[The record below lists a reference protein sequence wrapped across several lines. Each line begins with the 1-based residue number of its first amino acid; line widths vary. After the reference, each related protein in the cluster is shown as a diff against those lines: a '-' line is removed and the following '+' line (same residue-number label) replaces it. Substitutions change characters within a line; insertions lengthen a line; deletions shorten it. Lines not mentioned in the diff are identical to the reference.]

1 MLETY
6 VTPILMS
13 YVNRYIKNL
22 KPSDL
27 QLSLWGGDVVL
38 NQLELKLEVLE
49 QELKLPFTFLRGHIH
64 ELRIHVPWTKLGS
77 EPVVVTINTIECI
90 LKLKDS
96 TQPDEHESANS
107 DVSTGSHGTDLAV
120 GAVRARRL
128 QHGPQADADL
138 ASGYV
143 QSLMRRVVNNVS
155 VLVNNLILKYVE
167 DDIVLSV
174 NVKAAECYTVDEFW
188 ERAFNDISAQ
198 ELVLRKVIN
207 FSDCT
212 VCLDKRNAS
221 GKIDVYQDPL
231 IYKCSFRTRLHFT
244 YGSISA
250 KMPTIVKIHTLCE
263 SLSLSVTDQ
272 QLPMFIR
279 IIQLAIALY
288 YGEIEQP
295 ESTASDKE
303 DHWESITTCGDGK
316 IPLEVGDHQSLL
328 ALDAEGQQGWTS
340 WAWSFVPAI
349 VSYVDEEDED
359 FELYDDYAEHSGIH
373 TRGILSQRPRPPKEA
388 ILSVGFYITRFTVV
402 FKVTENHV
410 DSAYYS
416 PGKVS
421 FKPILKWIQEG
432 TAIDVLMKGEPF
444 FDCQMGFVNCCA
456 MSLNNIMGVHDCED
470 SAEND
475 MRNCFLKCGDSLSNT
490 GPRYLTASLFD
501 YRSAENNGVHAIF
514 ILDKDKHME
523 AYTKEAGMQR
533 FGAAFLDYLYTIDQE
548 ETKGFLG
555 HVDEASSKGEDIGS
569 ARESSSKRFVLGHL
583 DIQLDS
589 SAVHRLAKLLLCAT
603 DHEYEPYSKPRPE
616 IVDESRDLPST
627 ESVAAL
633 ESFVSTRK
641 TSISILGLRLSLVAA
656 EFNLLPHLMPSAFS
670 DCQQVSPAGLCS
682 PTTGTH
688 DALPAFEFL
697 AKSVVMHAT
706 SPMYPRRLVQVAS
719 SLGQL
724 SQNILDHCYVRYD
737 FQVFGLQADLR
748 CIASGMSIPTIPIMP
763 PFSMVFSF
771 RQMQMPVYWT
781 RRILLPLS
789 ELTAELP
796 SLCVRLTRAEM
807 SLLEAVTRS
816 WARPGTPGGL
826 KAAATPLFHAFGHPG
841 GKVPGG
847 QLGLEVSFSKLDLK
861 ACNTVA
867 VWALS
872 GTLASFEAH
881 MHLPGTDWS
890 GEQGI
895 IPLFQGP
902 TSTAVL
908 YRPNWLHQ
916 ENEPEF
922 QAGGSHFV
930 TLTLQ
935 IPHDMSSSSFSTGA
949 MLLLNIEGAALN
961 LDPMLHTWLFHQP
974 SPATNQSTEQTV
986 EMPLP
991 AGVLPWPREGVPL
1004 IGANPLGTRSQ
1015 AGSEKASSPV
1025 KTKTVTGSRILN
1037 VPGKPLCVEHAESL
1051 NDERSGWTT
1060 KLLWDSVKC
1069 LTLQFEMQPWCVF
1082 APRDSLTPSNGHL
1095 VKNAVPRALHTCYRT
1110 ARSPPGILVLSL
1122 PYTRVLSAGHKYI
1135 APLQGIPLAMSQH
1148 VQQEGDAFPWTLN
1161 LENCSSYTIMNEC
1174 EGSEGQESRVQ
1185 AITHSL
1191 MDPTGCTCTLAV
1203 TASPTCESQRTFAVC
1218 LHVDLQPMEMALCN
1232 AQVLLVKD
1240 VLGAILLTLR
1250 QLHQSTSGRH
1260 RVSLGPEMQ
1269 GGSTANAAS
1278 QPAVSSPV
1286 QSSKNTAQLHTSS
1299 CSYSADVCTT
1309 PEEETAQL
1317 GEDCPLGGTDTLE
1330 QRTSLL
1336 GANTRQASLWL
1347 QCVLPRLSIRLF
1359 APAQG
1364 NVCVLAELEE
1374 LSTSIDIQDIYTKI
1388 KCKISSFNVD
1398 HFRKRPGGSWDGG
1411 KFAGLLLQCKHKHW
1425 VATSIAEVAQQHGF
1439 LAFTYTRALTRN
1451 VRQRL
1456 SSRSGSHCHGSSL
1469 QGDVAA
1475 NAPDA
1480 AVPKYLHEVL
1490 LRLQPFDMVLHFPT
1504 LVAAASIFYDC
1515 RSGKVVG
1522 ARGSE
1527 GQPVRGSS
1535 SISSRSLPLLYV
1547 NTGSIRVFIS
1557 QPKEECAGSPGEED
1571 TVVLKIDSVML
1582 SPQADNPL
1590 TRTVLRKDIYQ
1601 QALTL
1606 GVLREPGSEVEDRQ
1620 YQLDLCGL
1628 NVSTACWAQVRPEA
1642 EDDQCHNGVGA
1653 DTERVSQNPAL
1664 EWNMAS
1670 SMQRIPERRA
1680 FLTPLLLDVAIRLTA
1695 APAIVFT
1702 KKLSAESALTE
1713 EVLVCGH
1720 SLEINVTS
1728 SLDFL
1733 LRLAQLHLLQQ
1744 LLHDNLPNT
1753 TSVAHHAEGDQ
1764 KLHWQTTVPVEQRL
1778 LDRASAAKDSGIGS
1792 DSMGLQIVQVE
1803 HGKGK
1808 SRHRLACVTRQSSV
1822 IKNQQRQPFEIFLTA
1837 GRISL
1842 MTYTVV
1848 SGGLTKA
1855 ALLDPSCHEIPA
1867 GMDSGEENVQVQ
1879 ATNAS
1884 ETPSKIGRHSE
1895 VYAVASESSSSDG
1908 NSTRSAVFPGS
1919 CEGSTFP
1926 LPSNSFSNLIP
1937 NDPGIPLCR
1946 PHSSVHAPSRGLTR
1960 NTLGPTVVRQ
1970 MGRKGGDGTQRLEP
1984 FFYLLLQQPSL
1995 LLSCQR
2001 RTQKFDV
2008 SCFDVCLKAS
2018 RPDYTV
2024 LDPGKVL
2031 PEPED
2036 YGVFWLQSTAGE
2048 TDSRTGVPPAFFSL
2062 RVQDF
2067 LNGPAGVQLETGRP
2081 WRVSPSPRKL
2091 EQLTRWMCQFRAPLP
2106 RDTAGRQRSVEAQG
2120 ASLWLPRALASIRR
2134 VSIKT
2139 RQVVV
2144 AGSCDHPESPGL
2156 TLSVQALTCDLDV
2169 KRDANHDLLEVID
2182 TQVDLIDAVVQ
2193 THLLDRT
2200 QVFCGPCRVR
2210 TTVEARWCKHSG
2222 APQCVALTP
2231 KLLLYINTGLL
2242 QVFCGQEQVRC
2253 IHLLHYLLKDN
2264 SSSSHGPTTTDSRPS
2279 SRAPTPLSSRGT
2291 TSLAPDSQVSPTYL
2305 DQEAIISATPPSL
2318 SQDLSGSTTSTF
2330 SKCHSFKPEAYSLQQ
2345 SIDDL
2350 RMGLFQYIPNIDGK
2364 GLLPNDQ
2371 EVVFTSESEDRP
2383 ATMLWRYSEPRM
2395 LTYVHIAP
2403 VPFNTTEDLE
2413 LSTADLGDVLQVP
2426 CSLEYFDELKQ
2437 RFVPCKE
2444 FSLSESRECELLLP
2458 SPFDSQAS
2466 WEHIVTAQLWR
2477 VVLNIGSEGLDEH
2490 SMEEET
2496 VSQGSCD
2503 PLVSALALAA
2513 CMRVDSCFSPC
2524 FVPALEMSIR
2534 CDCLQ
2539 LKIVHHMDCLGSA
2552 QPLILQPFTFQGKG
2566 PPDHE
2571 FLTLSLACGGLVFR
2585 HWTGSRAHVDAQL
2598 SGTLSSQILEYRNLT
2613 MSSFVKPVGLHGHLA
2628 WDQTVDGE
2636 SDSSGSVWGQV
2647 ALDAVELQLGQCSL
2661 HTLELAAR
2669 AWLQI
2674 EAPSA
2679 EQLIFSHFVIC
2690 NDTQETLC
2698 LGQVDTDENVLLCSR
2713 EMLQYC
2719 WRSHKVAQLLHIC
2732 IEGWGNWRWSD
2743 PFSLD
2748 TPGTL
2753 LRNISN
2759 KGRVASLII
2768 SVISLGG
2775 LQKQIIIKGRQV
2787 ICSYLDVPV
2796 QLGLS
2801 QSYIGLDGKPI
2812 TCEFT
2817 AVIPANE
2824 MLPSYV
2830 MENTELSAI
2839 RIKIENSDWSE
2850 SIYPTSSSLEQST
2863 VLKVSCSEGISLQAW
2878 CSLLVCDE
2886 QLMTHQHVVV
2896 LSPLFVMGNHLPE
2909 PLLLHTEKRS
2919 LGKKHVQRI
2928 VGQGQEVMLNDMEA
2942 DLTHHLS
2949 FQLGMDGEASEST
2962 VPISTALIKQI
2973 SDRAD
2978 TSPTNLN
2985 YLLTPRKQA
2994 EQHCWPYAD
3003 DLDSLMPETPRLWDN
3018 PMQVKLSAWKPGL
3031 KSLLVELL
3039 PWALLINHSSW
3050 DLWIFEGE
3058 KVVVQVPAGSTVV
3071 PPVLQEP
3078 FQIGIYYSLSNTV
3091 HKSSAIQ
3098 LVREGNSST
3107 QHDGLIA
3114 LHEEGACTVDVQLGN
3129 APGMKKLCQLTL
3141 RFVARRGMLLL
3152 CVSDCTMLLS
3162 DSAFGLRCW
3171 PFMTNGEPN
3180 ILPEHVPSTDSSV
3193 LDIPAVMPKAGALS
3207 CPISCW
3213 DIPNGN
3219 GFENQQNHRP
3229 VFWLCLAFSS
3239 PTGAEP
3245 PVWSRP
3251 VLVSTDLVRQSVA
3264 VPAHDI
3270 SESPFCTRP
3279 LLLIWNENLGVNY
3292 LNLTLDPCPRMLIYN
3307 HCSIPIQMKEVISGV
3322 WTFPIP
3328 RPVVPP
3334 DGAIH
3339 HELAHHLLTF
3349 PECRPHGD
3357 LPTARLHQPHGA
3369 WSDEFHLGTVGTQVV
3384 MLPEYGCLYVEI
3396 SFFGGTLTFSVA
3408 PESKAGLLT
3417 SLHRSP
3423 VPQASPIWFQFL
3435 LLQLSVAI
3443 NDDVSQPT
3451 MSSEFLRLSLDDAL
3465 LTIGPG
3471 TMQEGSGAS
3480 EPIAAFSNGSSL
3492 ELLVG
3497 NVQLDNQ
3504 LFPRS
3509 AFHFPVIL
3517 CRGEQAVAAS
3527 SSASAG
3533 LGHSF
3538 WPLESTTLEH
3548 FRQSCAIQMK
3558 ANLAPSP
3565 FSGRTEVTDLELEF
3579 QPLQLYI
3586 EDTFLYHLK
3595 MLLATFS
3602 LSLCRQ
3608 LDHPQGQT
3616 ALIEFPQLV
3625 SALVLPIR
3633 LRHFTIRPL
3642 NLLVSVHASLRLYIA
3657 SDQTPLSFSAFER
3670 HSLFTTPREL
3680 IHALTMHYAAGA
3692 LFRAGWVVGSL
3703 EILGSPGSL
3712 VCSLANGVADFF
3724 RLPYEGLT
3732 RGPGAFVSG
3741 VSRGTSSFVRHI
3753 SKGTLTSITNLATS
3767 LARNMDRLSLD
3778 HEHFN
3783 RQEEGRQQLPETV
3796 VEGFR
3801 QGLSRLGLSL
3811 LGAIAGIVDQPLQG
3825 FHRAS
3830 TRSRTRNVI
3839 SGVGKG
3845 LLGVFTKP
3853 IGGAAELISQTGY
3866 GILHGAGL
3874 SQIPRQRTKPR
3885 EASRSMAVNSH
3896 TKYVWKMLQS
3906 MGQPEV
3912 LMALDVKVVSGAGL
3926 AHEGCLLLT
3935 EEVLFVT
3942 SVCEDAQQQA
3952 FLVTATECQQRE
3964 GQPGLLQVLLRT
3976 PAEPEEPKPD
3986 DNMREKLSE
3995 QQYERLVEYVRKS
4008 THYISTTNCATPNI
4022 LPVAV
4027 AHPPVSPIKMYE
4039 FFADPLY
4046 LHVFLSRFHQAK
4058 SASLHKGF

>member
-1 MLETY
+1 MDRPL
-6 VTPILMS
+6 LC
-13 YVNRYIKNL
+13 VNCR
-22 KPSDL
+22 PC
-27 QLSLWGGDVVL
+27 VVSAGYL
-38 NQLELKLEVLE
+38 
-49 QELKLPFTFLRGHIH
+49 GHI
-64 ELRIHVPWTKLGS
+64 
-77 EPVVVTINTIECI
+77 
-90 LKLKDS
+90 
-96 TQPDEHESANS
+96 
-107 DVSTGSHGTDLAV
+107 
-120 GAVRARRL
+120 
-128 QHGPQADADL
+128 
-138 ASGYV
+138 
-143 QSLMRRVVNNVS
+143 
-155 VLVNNLILKYVE
+155 
-167 DDIVLSV
+167 
-174 NVKAAECYTVDEFW
+174 
-188 ERAFNDISAQ
+188 
-198 ELVLRKVIN
+198 
-207 FSDCT
+207 
-212 VCLDKRNAS
+212 
-221 GKIDVYQDPL
+221 
-231 IYKCSFRTRLHFT
+231 
-244 YGSISA
+244 
-250 KMPTIVKIHTLCE
+250 
-263 SLSLSVTDQ
+263 
-272 QLPMFIR
+272 
-279 IIQLAIALY
+279 
-288 YGEIEQP
+288 
-295 ESTASDKE
+295 
-303 DHWESITTCGDGK
+303 
-316 IPLEVGDHQSLL
+316 
-328 ALDAEGQQGWTS
+328 
-340 WAWSFVPAI
+340 
-349 VSYVDEEDED
+349 
-359 FELYDDYAEHSGIH
+359 
-373 TRGILSQRPRPPKEA
+373 
-388 ILSVGFYITRFTVV
+388 
-402 FKVTENHV
+402 
-410 DSAYYS
+410 
-416 PGKVS
+416 
-421 FKPILKWIQEG
+421 
-432 TAIDVLMKGEPF
+432 
-444 FDCQMGFVNCCA
+444 
-456 MSLNNIMGVHDCED
+456 
-470 SAEND
+470 
-475 MRNCFLKCGDSLSNT
+475 
-490 GPRYLTASLFD
+490 
-501 YRSAENNGVHAIF
+501 
-514 ILDKDKHME
+514 
-523 AYTKEAGMQR
+523 
-533 FGAAFLDYLYTIDQE
+533 
-548 ETKGFLG
+548 
-555 HVDEASSKGEDIGS
+555 DEASNKGEEIGMV
-569 ARESSSKRFVLGHL
+569 RESSSKRFVLGHL

-616 IVDESRDLPST
+616 IVDESRDLPSP

-670 DCQQVSPAGLCS
+670 DFLQVSPAGLCS

-688 DALPAFEFL
+688 AIPAFEL
-697 AKSVVMHAT
+697 RAKSLVMHAT
-706 SPMYPRRLVQVAS
+706 SPMYPRHLVQVAS
-719 SLGQL
+719 SLSQL

-748 CIASGMSIPTIPIMP
+748 CIFTGMSTPTIPIVP

-771 RQMQMPVYWT
+771 RQMQLPVYWT

-789 ELTAELP
+789 EVTAELP
-796 SLCVRLTRAEM
+796 SLCVHLTRAEM
-807 SLLEAVTRS
+807 SLLEAVTCS
-816 WARPGTPGGL
+816 WVRPGTPGGL

-847 QLGLEVSFSKLDLK
+847 QLGLEVSFSKLELK

-872 GTLASFEAH
+872 GALASLEAH
-881 MHLPGTDWS
+881 IHLPGTGQS

-916 ENEPEF
+916 ENELES
-922 QAGGSHFV
+922 QTGGAHFV

-974 SPATNQSTEQTV
+974 GPATNQSTEQTID
-986 EMPLP
+986 MPLP
-991 AGVLPWPREGVPL
+991 AGVLPWSRGEGVPL
-1004 IGANPLGTRSQ
+1004 IGATPLGTRSQ
-1015 AGSEKASSPV
+1015 PGSEKASSPI

-1037 VPGKPLCVEHAESL
+1037 VPGKPLCAEHAESL
-1051 NDERSGWTT
+1051 NDERAGWTT

-1082 APRDSLTPSNGHL
+1082 APRDSLTPSTGHL
-1095 VKNAVPRALHTCYRT
+1095 VKNAVPRALHTCYRK
-1110 ARSPPGILVLSL
+1110 ACSPPGIFVLSL

-1161 LENCSSYTIMNEC
+1161 LENCSSYTIMSEY
-1174 EGSEGQESRVQ
+1174 EGNKEQESRVRP
-1185 AITHSL
+1185 ITHSL

-1203 TASPTCESQRTFAVC
+1203 TASPPCESQRTFAVC

-1232 AQVLLVKD
+1232 AQVLLVTD
-1240 VLGAILLTLR
+1240 LLGAILLTLR
-1250 QLHQSTSGRH
+1250 QLHHSTPGQH
-1260 RVSLGPEMQ
+1260 RVSLAPEMQ

-1299 CSYSADVCTT
+1299 CSYSADVSTT
-1309 PEEETAQL
+1309 PEEETAQI
-1317 GEDCPLGGTDTLE
+1317 GEDCPLGGADTLE

-1359 APAQG
+1359 TPAQG
-1364 NVCVLAELEE
+1364 SSPSADVCVLAELEE
-1374 LSTSIDIQDIYTKI
+1374 LSTSVDIQDIYTKV

-1398 HFRKRPGGSWDGG
+1398 HFRKSLPGGILAAGPLGG
-1411 KFAGLLLQCKHKHW
+1411 VIFSCSDRLTQRTFRVRPLGRRDSARPVSAFPS
-1425 VATSIAEVAQQHGF
+1425 VANSIAEVTQQQHGF

-1475 NAPDA
+1475 TAPDA

-1504 LVAAASIFYDC
+1504 LVATASIFYDG

-1547 NTGSIRVFIS
+1547 NTGSIRVFMS
-1557 QPKEECAGSPGEED
+1557 QPKEESAGSPGEED

-1628 NVSTACWAQVRPEA
+1628 SVSTACWAQVRPEA
-1642 EDDQCHNGVGA
+1642 EGDQCHSGVGA
-1653 DTERVSQNPAL
+1653 DTEGVSQNPAL

-1680 FLTPLLLDVAIRLTA
+1680 FLTPLLHDVAVRLTA

-1733 LRLAQLHLLQQ
+1733 FRLAQLHLLQQ

-1753 TSVAHHAEGDQ
+1753 PSVAHQAEGDRNLQ
-1764 KLHWQTTVPVEQRL
+1764 CQTTVPVEQRL

-1792 DSMGLQIVQVE
+1792 DSMGLKIVQVE
-1803 HGKGK
+1803 QGKGK
-1808 SRHRLACVTRQSSV
+1808 SHHRLACVTRQSSV

-1842 MTYTVV
+1842 MTYTVI
-1848 SGGLTKA
+1848 SDGLTKV

-1867 GMDSGEENVQVQ
+1867 SMDSGEENVQAQ
-1879 ATNAS
+1879 ASNAS
-1884 ETPSKIGRHSE
+1884 ETLSKIRRHSE
-1895 VYAVASESSSSDG
+1895 VYAVATESSFSDG
-1908 NSTRSAVFPGS
+1908 NSTRSAIFPGS
-1919 CEGSTFP
+1919 CEGSTGP
-1926 LPSNSFSNLIP
+1926 LPSNSHSNIIP
-1937 NDPGIPLCR
+1937 NGPRIPLCQ

-1970 MGRKGGDGTQRLEP
+1970 MGRKGGDSTQRLEP
-1984 FFYLLLQQPSL
+1984 FFYLLMQQPSL

-2008 SCFDVCLKAS
+2008 SLFDVCLKAA
-2018 RPDYTV
+2018 RPDYIV

-2031 PEPED
+2031 PESED
-2036 YGVFWLQSTAGE
+2036 YTVFWLQSTAGE
-2048 TDSRTGVPPAFFSL
+2048 MDSRTGVPPAFLSL

-2081 WRVSPSPRKL
+2081 WRMSPSPRKL
-2091 EQLTRWMCQFRAPLP
+2091 EQLSRWMCQFRAPLP
-2106 RDTAGRQRSVEAQG
+2106 QDTAGRQWGVEAQG
-2120 ASLWLPRALASIRR
+2120 ANLWLPRALASIRR
-2134 VSIKT
+2134 ISIKT
-2139 RQVVV
+2139 CQVVV
-2144 AGSCDHPESPGL
+2144 AGSCEHPELPGL
-2156 TLSVQALTCDLDV
+2156 TLSVQALTCDLNV
-2169 KRDANHDLLEVID
+2169 KRDASHGLLEVINM
-2182 TQVDLIDAVVQ
+2182 QVDLTDVLVQ
-2193 THLLDRT
+2193 THLLDRIR
-2200 QVFCGPCRVR
+2200 VFCGPFHASI
-2210 TTVEARWCKHSG
+2210 TVEARWCKHSG
-2222 APQCVALTP
+2222 SPQSVTLTP
-2231 KLLLYINTGLL
+2231 KLLLYINIGLL
-2242 QVFCGQEQVRC
+2242 QVFCGQEQVKC
-2253 IHLLHYLLKDN
+2253 IHLLHHLLKDTI
-2264 SSSSHGPTTTDSRPS
+2264 SCSHGSTSMDWGGGRRAAAPPSSRAPTPPS
-2279 SRAPTPLSSRGT
+2279 SRAPTPLSSRDT
-2291 TSLAPDSQVSPTYL
+2291 LNLAPGSHVSPTHL

-2318 SQDLSGSTTSTF
+2318 SQDLSGSTASA
-2330 SKCHSFKPEAYSLQQ
+2330 SSNCCSFKPEAYSLQQ
-2345 SIDDL
+2345 SVDDL
-2350 RMGLFQYIPNIDGK
+2350 RMGLFQFIPNIDGK
-2364 GLLPNDQ
+2364 SPLPNTK

-2383 ATMLWRYSEPRM
+2383 ATMLWRYTEPRM

-2458 SPFDSQAS
+2458 SPFSSQAS

-2477 VVLNIGSEGLDEH
+2477 VVLHVGSEGLDEH

-2503 PLVSALALAA
+2503 PLVSPMALAA

-2539 LKIVHHMDCLGSA
+2539 LKIVHHMECLGSA

-2566 PPDHE
+2566 PPNHE
-2571 FLTLSLACGGLVFR
+2571 FLTLSLACGDLVLR
-2585 HWTGSRAHVDAQL
+2585 HWTGGRAHLDAQL
-2598 SGTLSSQILEYRNLT
+2598 SGTFSSQILEYRNLT
-2613 MSSFVKPVGLHGHLA
+2613 MRSFVKPVGLHGHLA

-2636 SDSSGSVWGQV
+2636 SDSSGSVLGQV

-2661 HTLELAAR
+2661 HTLELAAQ

-2674 EAPSA
+2674 KAPRA

-2719 WRSHKVAQLLHIC
+2719 WRSHKVAQLLHVC
-2732 IEGWGNWRWSD
+2732 VEGWGNWRWSD

-2748 TPGTL
+2748 TPGTFL
-2753 LRNISN
+2753 QNISN

-2775 LQKQIIIKGRQV
+2775 LQKQVTIKGRHV
-2787 ICSYLDVPV
+2787 ICSYLDVSV

-2817 AVIPANE
+2817 AVIPAHE

-2830 MENTELSAI
+2830 MENSELSAI
-2839 RIKIENSDWSE
+2839 RMKIENSDWSE
-2850 SIYPTSSSLEQST
+2850 PIHPTSSILEQSA
-2863 VLKVSCSEGISLQAW
+2863 VLKVSCNEGPNLQAW
-2878 CSLLVCDE
+2878 CSLLVCD
-2886 QLMTHQHVVV
+2886 QQSMTHQCVVV
-2896 LSPLFVMGNHLPE
+2896 LSPLFVMGSHLPE
-2909 PLLLHTEKRS
+2909 PLLLHMEKRS
-2919 LGKKHVQRI
+2919 LGKKHMQHI
-2928 VGQGQEVMLNDMEA
+2928 LGQGQEVMLNDMEA

-2949 FQLGMDGEASEST
+2949 FQLRMDGEASEST

-2973 SDRAD
+2973 SDRVD

-2985 YLLTPRKQA
+2985 YLLTPPRKQA
-2994 EQHCWPYAD
+2994 EQCCWPYVD
-3003 DLDSLMPETPRLWDN
+3003 DPDSFMPDTPLLWDK

-3031 KSLLVELL
+3031 KSLFVELL
-3039 PWALLINHSSW
+3039 PWALLVNRSSW

-3058 KVVVQVPAGSTVV
+3058 RVVVQVPAGSTVV

-3078 FQIGIYYSLSNTV
+3078 FQMGIYYSLSNTV

-3098 LVREGNSST
+3098 LVREGNSSM
-3107 QHDGLIA
+3107 QHDGLIS
-3114 LHEEGACTVDVQLGN
+3114 LHEEGVCTVDVQLGS

-3152 CVSDCTMLLS
+3152 CVSDRTVLLS
-3162 DSAFGLRCW
+3162 DSALRLRCW
-3171 PFMTNGEPN
+3171 PFVTNGELN
-3180 ILPEHVPSTDSSV
+3180 VLPEHVPSTDSLV
-3193 LDIPAVMPKAGALS
+3193 LDVPAVMPNAGPMS

-3213 DIPNGN
+3213 DIPDGDSC
-3219 GFENQQNHRP
+3219 ETQQHHHP
-3229 VFWLCLAFSS
+3229 VFWLRLSFLSH
-3239 PTGAEP
+3239 TGAEP

-3251 VLVSTDLVRQSVA
+3251 VLVSPDLIRQSLA

-3270 SESPFCTRP
+3270 SDSPFCTRP

-3307 HCSIPIQMKEVISGV
+3307 HCSVPIQMKEVISGV
-3322 WTFPIP
+3322 WTFPIL
-3328 RPVVPP
+3328 RPIIPP
-3334 DGAIH
+3334 GGAIH

-3349 PECRPHGD
+3349 PECQAHGG
-3357 LPTARLHQPHGA
+3357 LPTARLQQPHGA
-3369 WSDEFHLGTVGTQVV
+3369 WSDEFHLGSLGTQVV

-3423 VPQASPIWFQFL
+3423 VPQPSPIWLQFL
-3435 LLQLSVAI
+3435 LRHLSVTI
-3443 NDDVSQPT
+3443 NDDVSQPM
-3451 MSSEFLRLSLDDAL
+3451 MSSEFLRLTLDDAL
-3465 LTIGPG
+3465 LTVGPG
-3471 TMQEGSGAS
+3471 MTQEGCGVS
-3480 EPIAAFSNGSSL
+3480 ESIAPQSNGRL
-3492 ELLVG
+3492 LVLLVG

-3509 AFHFPVIL
+3509 TFHFPVIL
-3517 CRGEQAVAAS
+3517 CRGEQAVS
-3527 SSASAG
+3527 ESLSASAG
-3533 LGHSF
+3533 LGHTF
-3538 WPLESTTLEH
+3538 WPLESTTLER

-3558 ANLAPSP
+3558 ANCTPSL

-3595 MLLATFS
+3595 ALLPTFS
-3602 LSLCRQ
+3602 LPLHRQ
-3608 LDHPQGQT
+3608 LDHPHGQT
-3616 ALIEFPQLV
+3616 ALMEFPQLV
-3625 SALVLPIR
+3625 SALVLPIH
-3633 LRHFTIRPL
+3633 LRHLTIRPL

-3657 SDQTPLSFSAFER
+3657 SDHTPLAFSAFER
-3670 HSLFTTPREL
+3670 HALFTTPREL
-3680 IHALTMHYAAGA
+3680 VHNLTMHYATGA

-3703 EILGSPGSL
+3703 EILGSPASL
-3712 VCSLANGVADFF
+3712 VCSVANGVADFF
-3724 RLPYEGLT
+3724 R
-3732 RGPGAFVSG
+3732 
-3741 VSRGTSSFVRHI
+3741 
-3753 SKGTLTSITNLATS
+3753 
-3767 LARNMDRLSLD
+3767 
-3778 HEHFN
+3778 
-3783 RQEEGRQQLPETV
+3783 
-3796 VEGFR
+3796 
-3801 QGLSRLGLSL
+3801 
-3811 LGAIAGIVDQPLQG
+3811 
-3825 FHRAS
+3825 
-3830 TRSRTRNVI
+3830 
-3839 SGVGKG
+3839 
-3845 LLGVFTKP
+3845 
-3853 IGGAAELISQTGY
+3853 
-3866 GILHGAGL
+3866 
-3874 SQIPRQRTKPR
+3874 
-3885 EASRSMAVNSH
+3885 
-3896 TKYVWKMLQS
+3896 
-3906 MGQPEV
+3906 
-3912 LMALDVKVVSGAGL
+3912 
-3926 AHEGCLLLT
+3926 
-3935 EEVLFVT
+3935 
-3942 SVCEDAQQQA
+3942 
-3952 FLVTATECQQRE
+3952 
-3964 GQPGLLQVLLRT
+3964 
-3976 PAEPEEPKPD
+3976 
-3986 DNMREKLSE
+3986 
-3995 QQYERLVEYVRKS
+3995 
-4008 THYISTTNCATPNI
+4008 
-4022 LPVAV
+4022 
-4027 AHPPVSPIKMYE
+4027 PPVRGSDSWTRCLRQWCFEGNIILRAAYIE
-4039 FFADPLY
+4039 RYIDVD
-4046 LHVFLSRFHQAK
+4046 H
-4058 SASLHKGF
+4058 